1 MLRNCNCSN
10 ELEEISKNDKVKDD
24 LEIDLAL
31 LQHYGASTRCID
43 FSKNIKVALYFAT
56 CDWDSP
62 DCVDGSIYITN
73 FLFHKPQWFTNYFVN
88 YVAKFN
94 NKNIIDW
101 NFSHHFMNLSTIE
114 KEFRRA
120 GKPFDLYNV
129 TTEIRYYLS
138 QEFLFD
144 FIYLNKYD
152 KRITNQEGALFH
164 YPSQF
169 YYTDHESKEKFK
181 CENNNISIS
190 DIRDPNHHIC
200 RSIKE
205 IKETYN

>member
-73 FLFHKPQWFTNYFVN
+73 FFYFTNHN
-88 YVAKFN
+88 GLQ
-94 NKNIIDW
+94 IILLIMW
-101 NFSHHFMNLSTIE
+101 QNSMIKASLIGIFHTI
-114 KEFRRA
+114 
-120 GKPFDLYNV
+120 L
-129 TTEIRYYLS
+129 
-138 QEFLFD
+138 
-144 FIYLNKYD
+144 
-152 KRITNQEGALFH
+152 
-164 YPSQF
+164 
-169 YYTDHESKEKFK
+169 
-181 CENNNISIS
+181 
-190 DIRDPNHHIC
+190 
-200 RSIKE
+200 
-205 IKETYN
+205 